1 MRQFKTWVNKQET
14 ESEKLVEKELMIS
27 RIEYRGTDRYEK
39 SIKVQAF
46 ENKQVVTK
54 DFFARKEI
62 KPFGI
67 G

>member
-39 SIKVQAF
+39 SIKV
-46 ENKQVVTK
+46 
-54 DFFARKEI
+54 
-62 KPFGI
+62 
-67 G
+67 